1 MNDKLEIIQALGNL
15 GNLFYEQEDF
25 AKALEYYERS
35 LALKEVLGNLQEI
48 ERSKKAIEI
57 CRAKLQ
63 DQKETNA

>member
-1 MNDKLEIIQALGNL
+1 MNDKLEIIQAMGNL

-63 DQKETNA
+63 VQKETNA